1 MPSSWLRGASWGL
14 STCSAHVQEGYMLLK
29 QGQFLCW
36 RQDARQY
43 GLLVVSLCTMTCM
56 HLLRVQSVYVWE
68 DNTAFCICRKTPLF
82 QNTASAGQE
91 STPTAVPSA
100 PFQGLNRAFARAA
113 KPHSSMSITDPQG
126 QSPVN
131 GLLSVEATISEI
143 YLTFSQLSF
152 AVDLCAWVASALS
165 LSGRLKDPFN
175 TFYAR
180 NYMCPSQ

>member
-1 MPSSWLRGASWGL
+1 MTKCHKTWWFKQCMRSDKQFLRTSVQLASTLGAVVQ
-14 STCSAHVQEGYMLLK
+14 STCSAHVQERYMLLK
-29 QGQFLCW
+29 EGQFLCW

-68 DNTAFCICRKTPLF
+68 DNTAFCICRKTSLF

-113 KPHSSMSITDPQG
+113 KPHSSMSVTDPQG

-143 YLTFSQLSF
+143 YLTFS
-152 AVDLCAWVASALS
+152 
-165 LSGRLKDPFN
+165 
-175 TFYAR
+175 
-180 NYMCPSQ
+180 